1 MSKNIT
7 NEKQTALKLLNQYAD
22 SYHLLENQIINLKQE
37 NADLKANLQINK
49 EIIQGF
55 FQGSCFEQKMNVFL
69 VKTKQENSLLTS
81 KIKKLETQVELC
93 NSYKKAM
100 LNCEEDLKQL
110 KSKVFL
116 LENLLKENR
125 TNYQKTKNTMKSIL
139 KTEAIV
145 QFRYLHILIMI
156 II

>member
-116 LENLLKENR
+116 LENLLY
-125 TNYQKTKNTMKSIL
+125 TFSTTL
-139 KTEAIV
+139 
-145 QFRYLHILIMI
+145 
-156 II
+156 